1 MELFHLTIHALFVV
15 FFVRRVE
22 YVNFILEVKRI
33 KKRLLRQH
41 QEHMLHASLFFGHK
55 YFKATGKLFFTSF
68 FVKCF
73 SNILTGNT
81 IYQSIPNCVTNDHVI
96 VNTYERIE
104 NSTFVSTLNMFQ

>member
-41 QEHMLHASLFFGHK
+41 QEHMLHAS
-55 YFKATGKLFFTSF
+55 
-68 FVKCF
+68 VCF
-73 SNILTGNT
+73 SVTNILRQQESFSSQVFLLNV
-81 IYQSIPNCVTNDHVI
+81 SVI
-96 VNTYERIE
+96 
-104 NSTFVSTLNMFQ
+104 F